1 MGTVLNLLRLWNHI
15 GTLPPA
21 PCCVI
26 CVEQRLSKCSRRKK
40 ERRKRER
47 GEGREERREHLGG
60 DKVVV
65 IVGVPGDKDG
75 KVFSAVKSILR
86 AK

>member
-1 MGTVLNLLRLWNHI
+1 MCGR
-15 GTLPPA
+15 
-21 PCCVI
+21 
-26 CVEQRLSKCSRRKK
+26 KKK
-40 ERRKRER
+40 ERKGERER

-60 DKVVV
+60 GKVVV

>member
-1 MGTVLNLLRLWNHI
+1 MF
-15 GTLPPA
+15 
-21 PCCVI
+21 
-26 CVEQRLSKCSRRKK
+26 QRKGKK
-40 ERRKRER
+40 ERIKRER

-60 DKVVV
+60 GKVVV

-86 AK
+86 AKKNWCPSKGPSICFVLNDGCLH

>member
-1 MGTVLNLLRLWNHI
+1 MF
-15 GTLPPA
+15 
-21 PCCVI
+21 
-26 CVEQRLSKCSRRKK
+26 QRKGKK
-40 ERRKRER
+40 ERIKREG

-60 DKVVV
+60 GKVVV

>member
-1 MGTVLNLLRLWNHI
+1 MFQKKG
-15 GTLPPA
+15 
-21 PCCVI
+21 
-26 CVEQRLSKCSRRKK
+26 KK

-60 DKVVV
+60 GKVVV